1 MKINLS
7 NHLFKICSL
16 FLIILI
22 LKIPIANAQIYNDIK
37 VSGNKRLSIETVLMF
52 SGLETNIEI
61 SLEDLNLALK
71 KLYET
76 NYFKEVEFIT
86 SDDVLKI
93 IIVENPIIQSVR
105 INGIKNKSIEK
116 QIIEIT
122 KKSEKYPYLKSK
134 VQDEKNLY

>member
-52 SGLETNIEI
+52 SGLETNM
-61 SLEDLNLALK
+61 
-71 KLYET
+71 
-76 NYFKEVEFIT
+76 
-86 SDDVLKI
+86 
-93 IIVENPIIQSVR
+93 R
-105 INGIKNKSIEK
+105 
-116 QIIEIT
+116 
-122 KKSEKYPYLKSK
+122 
-134 VQDEKNLY
+134 